1 MAETQKINIEG
12 IASTSDVNS
21 RTIDVKVGL
30 DGLER
35 SMQKDGFWTHKPI
48 LIRPTDKE
56 GYKYEIVEGQRRLL
70 AAKNIGLSEIPAV
83 IEVLDDMEAMRRS
96 FTENEEHHSLAMEDK
111 MRFAIRLWNKFA
123 NWKEAAEYGGYDV
136 TKLRRWAKFRGY
148 PQEIQDI
155 AGQGKVGEDY
165 IIRCYDADQPSDE
178 EFIERVKF
186 MIGKSG
192 NERNQII
199 SIIKENRGI
208 KIDDIKEKFEAEP
221 TPLTLQLEFTG
232 DYAEGIRK
240 ASKDK
245 GNIKEKNV
253 VMLWVGD
260 ALKREQY
267 M

>member
-1 MAETQKINIEG
+1 MAGTQKINIKE
-12 IASTSDVNS
+12 IAPTSDVNS
-21 RTIDVKVGL
+21 RTIDVKEGL

-35 SMQKDGFWTHKPI
+35 SMQKDGFWSHKPI

-70 AAKNIGLSEIPAV
+70 AAKNMGLSEIPTV

-96 FTENEEHHSLAMEDK
+96 FTENEESKSLAMEDK

-123 NWKEAAEYGGYDV
+123 NWKESAEYAGYDV

-155 AGQGKVGEDY
+155 AGQGKVDEGH
-165 IIRCYDADQPSDE
+165 IIKCYEADFPSDK

-186 MIGKSG
+186 MIGKSV

-199 SIIKENRGI
+199 STIKENSGI
-208 KIDDIKEKFEAEP
+208 KIDDLKEKFKSEP
-221 TPLTLQLEFTG
+221 TPLTLHLEFTG
-232 DYAEGIRK
+232 DYAKGIRK
-240 ASKDK
+240 ASKDN
-245 GNIKEKNV
+245 GNIKEKDV
-253 VMLWVGD
+253 VMLWVSD
-260 ALKREQY
+260 ALKRGEY
-267 M
+267 I